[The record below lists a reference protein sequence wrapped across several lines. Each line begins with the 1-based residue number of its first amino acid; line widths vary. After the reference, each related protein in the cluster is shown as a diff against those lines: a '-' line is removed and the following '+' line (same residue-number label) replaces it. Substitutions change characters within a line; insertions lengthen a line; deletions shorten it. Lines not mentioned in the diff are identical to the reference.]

1 MTMYELETDDLR
13 GLFRI
18 LVARMGTAMM
28 PMSSTL
34 EPEMAF
40 YDWEVLAPRLIAE
53 SAADRVKGQAVALPM
68 SQEENR

>member
-40 YDWEVLAPRLIAE
+40 YDWEILTPRLIAK
-53 SAADRVKGQAVALPM
+53 SAADQ
-68 SQEENR
+68 